1 MSESDS
7 NASEPEFGPPTKDPW
22 KGFRGVVAGSLILE
36 AIVVLL
42 ALPVVATVGGG
53 LTWWSGTYL
62 VGLAVLMILG
72 AGLQGRP
79 WAMKYNLLLQVGLLF
94 GFFVHVSI
102 GSVGVVFA
110 ILWGYLLY
118 FRRNVRQRME
128 RGLLPGQ
135 RG

>member
-1 MSESDS
+1 MSDQDS
-7 NASEPEFGPPTKDPW
+7 NAPEPEFGPPTKDPW
-22 KGFRGVVAGSLILE
+22 KSFRGVVAGSLVLE

-53 LTWWSGTYL
+53 VTWVSGTYL
-62 VGLAVLMILG
+62 VGLAVLMFLG

-79 WAMKYNLLLQVGLLF
+79 WAMKYNLLLQVALLL

-102 GSVGVVFA
+102 GVVGVVFA
-110 ILWGYLLY
+110 ILWGYILY
-118 FRRNVRQRME
+118 FRKNVRERLE

-135 RG
+135 RD

>member
-1 MSESDS
+1 V
-7 NASEPEFGPPTKDPW
+7 SEPDSSAPDFGPPAKDPW
-22 KGFRGVVAGSLILE
+22 KGFRGVVAGSLVLE

-53 LTWWSGTYL
+53 ITWVSGSYL

-72 AGLQGRP
+72 AGLQGRS
-79 WAMKYNLLLQVGLLF
+79 WAMTYNLLLQVALLF

-102 GSVGVVFA
+102 GAVGVVFA

-118 FRRNVRQRME
+118 FRKNVRERME

-135 RG
+135 RD

>member
-1 MSESDS
+1 
-7 NASEPEFGPPTKDPW
+7 
-22 KGFRGVVAGSLILE
+22 VVAGSLILE